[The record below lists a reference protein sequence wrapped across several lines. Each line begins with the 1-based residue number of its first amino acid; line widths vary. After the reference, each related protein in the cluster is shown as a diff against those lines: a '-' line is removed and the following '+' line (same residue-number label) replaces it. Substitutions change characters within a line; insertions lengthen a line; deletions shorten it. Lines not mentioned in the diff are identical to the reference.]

1 MLTIETI
8 NKNHLSSFGMMIRI
22 ERLNKRYTLRQL
34 AKLSGLSHTLI
45 NKIEHGKHTIT
56 EDVFNKLTL
65 ALHVSFQHNEEKNVF
80 FYEMLPHIHDAIFYA
95 DPKKV
100 RKQMDIIFED
110 NAYYMHSVCMVDY
123 MILYIGEH
131 THVHILET
139 HDATPYVHTLSQ
151 TMSLGT
157 KTQQQR
163 FYLYRAMY
171 HYITQNIKDMLE
183 DLQTGQAL
191 SPDTKL
197 QGLYHYFFGRAES
210 ENFAISRA
218 NTHYLKA
225 IEIFD
230 KTNNIRRRMYAKL
243 HYHVNQLKIYEY
255 DGIDEALNSLFV
267 FAEKDDLTWMKHRTT
282 LTRMLYYML
291 NNHYEDAVKTSDLID
306 IKTIEYYG
314 LLLYSYYKLSDY
326 KNFTKNLKKAKRLYH
341 KNDRFFMF
349 ENLIDYLEV
358 IMNETNP
365 NPHVVEKKLK
375 SAYQS
380 ALKKRAFFEIEAL
393 YEHYI
398 VFLTTQR
405 RYKDA
410 YKITQEMIIIVEK
423 TME

>member
-1 MLTIETI
+1 MLTIKTI
-8 NKNHLSSFGMMIRI
+8 NEHYLSLFGMMIRI
-22 ERLNKRYTLRQL
+22 ERLNNRYTLRQL

-45 NKIEHGKHTIT
+45 NKIEHGNHPIT
-56 EDVFNKLTL
+56 EEVYNKLTL
-65 ALHVSFQHNEEKNVF
+65 ALHVSFQHDEDKNAF
-80 FYEMLPHIHDAIFYA
+80 FYKMLPHIHDAIFYA
-95 DPKKV
+95 DPKNV

-110 NAYYMHSVCMVDY
+110 NEYYLHSICMVDY

-131 THVHILET
+131 THVHISET
-139 HDATPYVHTLSQ
+139 YDATPYIYPLSQ
-151 TMSLGT
+151 TISLGS
-157 KTQQQR
+157 KIQQQR

-183 DLQTGQAL
+183 DLNSGQAL
-191 SPDTKL
+191 HPETKL
-197 QGLYHYFFGRAES
+197 QGLYQYFLGRAES

-230 KTNNIRRRMYAKL
+230 STNNSRRRMYAKL

-255 DGIDEALNSLFV
+255 DEIDDALTRLYG
-267 FAEKDDLTWMKHRTT
+267 FAEKDDLTWMKHRTL
-282 LTRMLYYML
+282 LTRMLYYLL
-291 NNHYEDAVKTSDLID
+291 NNNNEACINTAELIDVKTL
-306 IKTIEYYG
+306 EYYG
-314 LLLYSYYKLSDY
+314 LLLYAYYKLHDN
-326 KNFTKNLKKAKRLYH
+326 KNFNKHLKKAKRLYN

-349 ENLIDYLEV
+349 ENIIDYLEL
-358 IMNETNP
+358 IMNVPDAEP
-365 NPHVVEKKLK
+365 NSVEKKLK

-380 ALKKRAFFEIEAL
+380 ALNKRAFFEIEML

-398 VFLTTQR
+398 DFLTTHR

-410 YKITQEMIIIVEK
+410 YKLTQEMITIVEK

>member
-8 NKNHLSSFGMMIRI
+8 NDQHLSSFGMMIRI

-34 AKLSGLSHTLI
+34 GKLSGLSHTLI
-45 NKIEHGKHTIT
+45 NKIEHGNHTIT
-56 EDVFNKLTL
+56 EDVYNKLTL
-65 ALHVSFQHNEEKNVF
+65 ALHVSFHHDEEKNAF
-80 FYEMLPHIHDAIFYA
+80 FYQMLPHIHDAIFYA
-95 DPKKV
+95 DPKNV

-110 NAYYMHSVCMVDY
+110 NDYYMHSICMIDY

-151 TMSLGT
+151 TIPLGS
-157 KTQQQR
+157 KIQQQR

-171 HYITQNIKDMLE
+171 HYITQNIKDMLV
-183 DLQTGQAL
+183 DLNTGQAL
-191 SPDTKL
+191 NPEIKL
-197 QGLYHYFFGRAES
+197 QGLYHYFYGRAES

-218 NTHYLKA
+218 NSHYLKA

-230 KTNNIRRRMYAKL
+230 KSNNIRRRMYAKL

-255 DGIDEALNSLFV
+255 DGIGDALTNLYA
-267 FAEKDDLTWMKHRTT
+267 FADKDDLTWMKHRTI
-282 LTRMLYYML
+282 LTRMLYHML
-291 NNHYEDAVKTSDLID
+291 NGNYENAIKTADLID

-314 LLLYSYYKLSDY
+314 LLLYAYYKLSDN
-326 KNFTKNLKKAKRLYH
+326 KNFDKYLKKAKRLYH

-349 ENLIDYLEV
+349 ENIIDYLEV
-358 IMNETNP
+358 IMNDTDAKP
-365 NPHVVEKKLK
+365 SVVEKKLK
-375 SAYQS
+375 NAYQS
-380 ALKKRAFFEIEAL
+380 ALKKRAFFEIEML

-398 VFLTTQR
+398 NFLTIHR
-405 RYKDA
+405 KYKDA
-410 YKITQEMIIIVEK
+410 YKLTQEMITIVEK

>member
-1 MLTIETI
+1 MLTVNNI
-8 NKNHLSSFGMMIRI
+8 NEYYLKTFGMMIKI
-22 ERLNKRYTLRQL
+22 ERLNKRYTLRHL

-45 NKIEHGKHTIT
+45 NKIEHGNHTIT
-56 EDVFNKLTL
+56 EDVYNKLTL
-65 ALHVSFQHNEEKNVF
+65 ALHVSFHHDKEKNTF
-80 FYEMLPHIHDAIFYA
+80 FYDILPHIHDAIFYA
-95 DPKKV
+95 DPKNV

-110 NAYYMHSVCMVDY
+110 NDYYMHSICMVDY

-139 HDATPYVHTLSQ
+139 QDATPYIHTLSQ
-151 TMSLGT
+151 TISLGS
-157 KTQQQR
+157 KIQQQR

-183 DLQTGQAL
+183 DLHTGQAL
-191 SPDTKL
+191 HPETKL
-197 QGLYHYFFGRAES
+197 LGLYHYFFGRAES

-218 NTHYLKA
+218 NKHYLKA

-230 KTNNIRRRMYAKL
+230 TTNNIRRRMYAKL

-255 DGIDEALNSLFV
+255 DDIEDALTSLYA
-267 FAEKDDLTWMKHRTT
+267 FAVKDDLTYMKHRTI

-291 NNHYEDAVKTSDLID
+291 KNHYEAAVDTSDLID

-314 LLLYSYYKLSDY
+314 LLLYAYYKLHDN
-326 KNFTKNLKKAKRLYH
+326 KNFNKHLKKAKRLYN
-341 KNDRFFMF
+341 KNDRFFMY
-349 ENLIDYLEV
+349 ENIIDYIES
-358 IMNETNP
+358 IMTVSDANP
-365 NPHVVEKKLK
+365 NSIEKKLK

-380 ALKKRAFFEIEAL
+380 ALNKRAFFEIEML
-393 YEHYI
+393 YGHYI
-398 VFLTTQR
+398 DFLTTHR

-410 YKITQEMIIIVEK
+410 YKLTQEMITIVEK